1 MCTKQMKTNILFT
14 FFLLLGL
21 SISTSSVKG
30 QNNCDSVWTS
40 SRIDASKI
48 DVTGTYELAYPLGQ
62 RLILQDDGTFKEELL
77 FEYDTGSPI
86 DSRIGTYSIRKDTLI
101 AQFEGFILKNGAT
114 QSDLDNFLINYPKPV
129 FKLDFATNDLSGS
142 VFRKKGDHLFIVDPD
157 LKQLFCIS
165 PGVSIINSETGE
177 VESPDFLLKIK

>member
-1 MCTKQMKTNILFT
+1 MCTKPMKTNILFP
-14 FFLLLGL
+14 FFLLLGF
-21 SISTSSVKG
+21 SITSSSAIG

-48 DVTGTYELAYPLGQ
+48 DITGTYELAYPLGQ
-62 RLILQDDGTFKEELL
+62 RLILLNDRTFKEELL
-77 FEYDTGSPI
+77 LEYDTDSPI
-86 DSRIGTYSIRKDTLI
+86 NSRTGTYSIRKDTLI
-101 AQFEGFILKNGAT
+101 VQFQEYILKDGAT
-114 QSDLDNFLINYPKPV
+114 QSDLDNFLKSYPKPV
-129 FKLDFATNDLSGS
+129 FKLDFATDDLSKS
-142 VFRKKGDHLFIVDPD
+142 LFRKKGDHLFIVDPD

>member
-1 MCTKQMKTNILFT
+1 MLHTLSLCENHQPTNKVAQADDFLGRHFGKLIASPLSHRTVMCTKQMKTNILFT

-40 SRIDASKI
+40 SRTDASKI

-62 RLILQDDGTFKEELL
+62 RLILHNDGTFKEELL

-114 QSDLDNFLINYPKPV
+114 QSDLD
-129 FKLDFATNDLSGS
+129 
-142 VFRKKGDHLFIVDPD
+142 
-157 LKQLFCIS
+157 
-165 PGVSIINSETGE
+165 
-177 VESPDFLLKIK
+177 